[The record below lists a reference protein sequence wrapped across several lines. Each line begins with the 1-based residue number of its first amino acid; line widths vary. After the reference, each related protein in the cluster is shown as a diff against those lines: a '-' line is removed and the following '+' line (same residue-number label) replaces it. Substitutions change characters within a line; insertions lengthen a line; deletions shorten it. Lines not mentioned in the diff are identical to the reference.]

1 MRLKKKRRL
10 RGDRGQN
17 GDDDVEDVGEG
28 YVVTLGSGQEDSH

>member
-17 GDDDVEDVGEG
+17 DDGADAD
-28 YVVTLGSGQEDSH
+28 D